1 MSRLRNLV
9 RKKAHE
15 PMRVRTFHSSK
26 VVLIDENY
34 RLDYEKEIRMLPE
47 FQARQKL
54 SEFLLS
60 RPTTIHQEIKPKQY
74 EYKMSEKQVC
84 MALDAAMATFHLHV
98 ESRIASLCGKG
109 FYTIGPCGEELLSSA
124 GLVFD
129 KKDTVA
135 LHYRH
140 LGISLARQLACNNHH
155 LSTQTINNSMLSG
168 LLLDRARGHTVSLN
182 DPVCGGVHCALGSN
196 PNSSTYENDYVVT
209 STLASQCSPAVGRA
223 LGFALTNNTKR
234 VSFVT
239 IGDGSIHNAHFLS
252 SLNLAQHATYRNL
265 KCPVIFG
272 ISDNGLS
279 ISYKTHQYT
288 QHFLSSSFL
297 NKNIPVYTADATD
310 MWDVY
315 DKTMQAN
322 KYSKTYSAP
331 SILHYTNITRQFGH
345 AATDRQSAYLTHEEI
360 SYMAQ
365 SNVLTQAIL
374 QAVSKDND
382 YNITYDYLQKR
393 FEQIQQQ
400 TINAFNIAV
409 QEPKIT
415 SRSSMI
421 ERLSP
426 PLVPVPALPSH
437 LQKEC
442 TYLQEQQSQSTK
454 TKKNVDVMRKHMTR
468 IITETMEQDENVV
481 YIGEDVRHGGYYLVT
496 DQISNKVENHRIIDF
511 PPDETTLLGAGLG
524 LSQVGLTPIVEIPY
538 SKYLDCGAD
547 MYYEIALL
555 HWLTSKK
562 NGMVIRLQGFDK
574 GVFGGNFH
582 THNMISHIP
591 PGVDVVCYSNGRD
604 YVRGFRNAIL
614 QVNYTHKQ
622 HLFVHFFCVIL
633 ILNIVG
639 VAVERRGMVEL

>member
-1 MSRLRNLV
+1 MIMSRLRNFV
-9 RKKAHE
+9 RKNCHE
-15 PMRVRTFHSSK
+15 LQWIRPFHSSK
-26 VVLIDENY
+26 EVRVDEDY
-34 RLDYEKEIRMLPE
+34 RLDYEKEIQMLPE
-47 FQARQKL
+47 YQARQEL
-54 SEFLLS
+54 SQFLLS
-60 RPTTIHQEIKPKQY
+60 PPTIEQEIKRKKYKY
-74 EYKMSEKQVC
+74 EMSEKQVC
-84 MALDAAMATFHLHV
+84 LALDAAMATFHLHV

-129 KKDTVA
+129 KEDTVA

-140 LGISLARQLACNNHH
+140 LGISLARQLACNNH
-155 LSTQTINNSMLSG
+155 STETMKMSE
-168 LLLDRARGHTVSLN
+168 LLLDRARGYTVSTN
-182 DPVCGGVHCALGSN
+182 DPVSGGVHCALGSN
-196 PNSSTYENDYVVT
+196 PKSSTYDNDYVVT

-239 IGDGSIHNAHFLS
+239 IGDGSLHNAHFLS

-265 KCPVIFG
+265 KCPVIFA

-297 NKNIPVYTADATD
+297 NKTIPVYTADATD

-322 KYSKTYSAP
+322 KYSKTHSAP

-345 AATDRQSAYLTHEEI
+345 AATDRQSAYLSHEEI
-360 SYMAQ
+360 SHMAQ
-365 SNVLTQAIL
+365 SNVLTQAIH
-374 QAVSKDND
+374 QAVSKNHND
-382 YNITYDYLQKR
+382 QNIITYDYLQKR
-393 FEQIQQQ
+393 FEQIQLQ
-400 TINAFNIAV
+400 TIEAFNTAA
-409 QEPKIT
+409 QEPKVT

-426 PLVPVPALPSH
+426 PLIPVPALSFN
-437 LQKEC
+437 LQQEC
-442 TYLQEQQSQSTK
+442 TYLQEQQSKSTK
-454 TKKNVDVMRKHMTR
+454 TRKNVDVMRKHMTR
-468 IITETMEQDENVV
+468 IITETMDQDEKVV

-496 DQISNKVENHRIIDF
+496 DQISKKFSPMNHRIIDF

-524 LSQVGLTPIVEIPY
+524 LSQVGLIPIVEIPY
-538 SKYLDCGAD
+538 AKYLDCGAD

-614 QVNYTHKQ
+614 QVNYTHVNSIS
-622 HLFVHFFCVIL
+622 LSTIFVQ
-633 ILNIVG
+633 N
-639 VAVERRGMVEL
+639 